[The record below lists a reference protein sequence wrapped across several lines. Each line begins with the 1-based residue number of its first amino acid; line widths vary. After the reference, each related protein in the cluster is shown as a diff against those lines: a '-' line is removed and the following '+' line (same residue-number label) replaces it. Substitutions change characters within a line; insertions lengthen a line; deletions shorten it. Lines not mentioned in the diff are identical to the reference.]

1 MLTRVRS
8 FTFIHQRPG
17 CIWGSSARWRR
28 FQYVMKEAYRG
39 NSMSKGN
46 STLSGDVE
54 LWRLV
59 RTQHLCWSTVREGWR
74 VGWEERAEGSDCC
87 LRWQVLSSRQGGGYW
102 RLLTKGVKKLVVLLQ
117 EMYRMGCKAKDEPD
131 QEDGVIFY
139 AWFERGVNGADDNG
153 NENEGSDT
161 SDEVKKEQ
169 TRSWQLNTL
178 SFVKEKEASII
189 MDILDLNAGTHDGIM
204 STKK

>member
-1 MLTRVRS
+1 M
-8 FTFIHQRPG
+8 
-17 CIWGSSARWRR
+17 
-28 FQYVMKEAYRG
+28 
-39 NSMSKGN
+39 
-46 STLSGDVE
+46 
-54 LWRLV
+54 
-59 RTQHLCWSTVREGWR
+59 
-74 VGWEERAEGSDCC
+74 
-87 LRWQVLSSRQGGGYW
+87 
-102 RLLTKGVKKLVVLLQ
+102 
-117 EMYRMGCKAKDEPD
+117 
-131 QEDGVIFY
+131 
-139 AWFERGVNGADDNG
+139 NGADDNG